1 MPAAPGPG
9 TPVYSIKL
17 DCGITYFVNAR
28 GFNNCAAALY
38 RSPLRHA
45 INDNE
50 IFKIIGPS
58 GNMKEYMRPAGQV
71 GFRLIG
77 D

>member
-9 TPVYSIKL
+9 TPVYSIEL
-17 DCGITYFVNAR
+17 HCGITYFVNAR
-28 GFNNCAAALY
+28 GFNNCAASFY
-38 RSPLRHA
+38 QSPLRHA

-50 IFKIIGPS
+50 TFRITGPT
-58 GNMKEYMRPAGQV
+58 GNMKEYVRPAGQI
-71 GFRLIG
+71 GFKLIG